1 MTPHPHRVR
10 PPPRLHQEERLA
22 EAHIREDT
30 RTHSL
35 RRSPRRLRLHRHT
48 PGDNILVLQQRPEEG
63 ADPGHERDIPHRQ
76 HQMDPPHPRDMPHRL
91 HAHQGIRC
99 KPLRRIPRRHSTIRR
114 QNDTQHG
121 TRIRQNQGNNENRP
135 RDIRQTTINTA
146 PAQPPPKPPT
156 ANPKQTSSQDH
167 MRTSSR
173 PSFNNDEFPG
183 MESTHP
189 PALITFHVTIIY

>member
-1 MTPHPHRVR
+1 MTPHPHQVR

-22 EAHIREDT
+22 ETHIREDT

-35 RRSPRRLRLHRHT
+35 MRSPRRLRLHRHT
-48 PGDNILVLQQRPEEG
+48 PGDHLLVLQQRPEEG
-63 ADPGHERDIPHRQ
+63 TDPSHERDIPHRQ

-91 HAHQGIRC
+91 HAHQRIRC

-135 RDIRQTTINTA
+135 RDIRQTTINTT

-156 ANPKQTSSQDH
+156 ANTKPAYSKELKTTSNTRS
-167 MRTSSR
+167 
-173 PSFNNDEFPG
+173 
-183 MESTHP
+183 
-189 PALITFHVTIIY
+189 